1 MFVKH
6 DPQMS
11 LFQAHLLYPE
21 RLRKQIENSWAHVF
35 RHEIMPLIPEEPFRD
50 LYCPDNG
57 APNFPVRILVALSAL
72 KELLCLR
79 DSDLIDAFHF
89 NGLFHYA
96 MALAPGERTLVDRT
110 LYNFRS
116 RVAGDGATLRVFQTV
131 TDGILKIARLCPA
144 FQRIDSTQIT
154 SNMANLS
161 RLGLFVR
168 TIEAFLKM
176 LGRKFPQ
183 HLAALPEELR
193 SRYLDRSG
201 YFSDPRGA
209 ESRRAL
215 EQAARDL
222 SELLRRLEGETAV
235 RESKAYGLVAR
246 LFAEQCRAEQASG
259 SDPIVGLK
267 DPEEV
272 SSGSLQNPSDPD
284 ATYNAHKGKGYKV
297 QLSET
302 CSPETPFQVLTAVA
316 LQAANEGDQKAL
328 VPLLE
333 ETQARGCGAE
343 TVVADTNYGGAENL
357 LAAAER
363 GVDLL
368 SPTPGTA
375 DPDDLTLMNFAL
387 EGELPS
393 IQRCPQGHTP
403 VKRRPLP
410 KREGET
416 LWFDA
421 RICEACE
428 LCASCPAG
436 QNKGRLTVTDKDL
449 LIAWNRAREKTEAF
463 KEAYKVRSGIESANS
478 ELKEAHD
485 LARVWTRGW
494 KRVSFAVLFKALACN
509 IKRFARWRCAQRPRI
524 AGGILG
530 MATAR

>member
-11 LFQAHLLYPE
+11 LFQAHLMFQE
-21 RLRKQIENSWAHVF
+21 RLRKQMENSWAHVF
-35 RHEIMPLIPEEPFRD
+35 RHEIMPLIAEEPFRD

-57 APNFPVRILVALSAL
+57 APNFPVRILVALSTL

-89 NGLFHYA
+89 NALFHYA
-96 MALAPGERTLVDRT
+96 MALAPGERTLAVRT

-116 RVAGDGATLRVFQTV
+116 RVAGDETISGVFQTV
-131 TDGILKIARLCPA
+131 TDAILKIAQLCPA

-168 TIEAFLKM
+168 TIEAFLKR
-176 LGRKFPQ
+176 LGRTFPQ
-183 HLAALPEELR
+183 HLAGVPEELGR
-193 SRYLDRSG
+193 RYRDRSG
-201 YFSDPRGA
+201 YFCDPRGS
-209 ESRRAL
+209 ESRRSL

-222 SELLRRLEGETAV
+222 SELLCRFEGEAAV
-235 RESKAYGLVAR
+235 RASKAYGLLAR
-246 LFAEQCRAEQASG
+246 LFAEQCRVEQASG
-259 SDPIVGLK
+259 SDPIVVLK
-267 DPEEV
+267 DPKEV

-302 CSPETPFQVLTAVA
+302 CTPENPFQVLTAVA
-316 LQAANEGDQKAL
+316 LQPANEGDQKAL

-333 ETQARGCGAE
+333 ETKARGCGPE
-343 TVVADTNYGGAENL
+343 TAVADTQYGGAENL

-363 GVDLL
+363 GVELL

-387 EGELPS
+387 EGEPPS

-403 VKRRPLP
+403 VKRRALP

-416 LWFDA
+416 LWFDPS
-421 RICEACE
+421 ICERCE

-436 QNKGRLTVTDKDL
+436 QNKGRLTVTDNDL
-449 LIAWNRAREKTEAF
+449 LIAWNRAREKTEEF
-463 KEAYKVRSGIESANS
+463 KKAYKARSGIESTNS

-485 LARVWTRGW
+485 LARVWCRGW
-494 KRVSFAVLFKALACN
+494 KRVSFAVFFKALACN
-509 IKRFARWRCAQRPRI
+509 IKRFAQWRCAQRPRI
-524 AGGILG
+524 AAATLA